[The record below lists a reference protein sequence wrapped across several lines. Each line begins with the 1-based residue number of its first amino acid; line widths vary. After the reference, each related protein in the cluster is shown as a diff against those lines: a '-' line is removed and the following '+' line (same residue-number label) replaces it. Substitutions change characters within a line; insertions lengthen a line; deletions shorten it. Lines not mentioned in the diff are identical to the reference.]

1 MPIPNYQSLMLPIL
15 QALADGSDTTLS
27 ELRERVAACIGLTDE
42 EIAELLP
49 SGQTRFAARIQ
60 WARLGLNRAGLLQM
74 VSRGVYRLTPV
85 GKELLAQNPE
95 RIDDKFLYDEYAIF
109 AIWKDGM
116 RERAQQPEK
125 PSLTADAT
133 SETPEETLGRVAEE
147 MRIML
152 EAELL
157 ERLRNAK
164 PSFLEQTV
172 ANLLETMGYGETRV
186 TGKAGDDGID
196 AKVLQDKLGLLDK
209 VLVQTKRYAS
219 DNHVSSG
226 DIRDFIGALN
236 LARETRGVFVTTSGF
251 TESAIHSAENSTNRI
266 ILIDGAELARLMV
279 RYGIGV
285 RTLSNYDVKGVDED
299 YFDQDT

>member
-27 ELRERVAACIGLTDE
+27 TLRERVAASIGLTDE
-42 EIAELLP
+42 EIAELIP

-60 WARLGLNRAGLLQM
+60 WARLGLNRAGLLQI

-85 GKELLAQNPE
+85 GKELLARNPE
-95 RIDDKFLYDEYAIF
+95 RIDDKILYNEYVTF

-116 RERAQQPEK
+116 RERGQQSGK
-125 PSLTADAT
+125 LNQTVDAT

-152 EAELL
+152 EAEVL

-164 PSFLEQTV
+164 PSFLEKTV
-172 ANLLETMGYGETRV
+172 ASLLETMGYGETRV

-209 VLVQTKRYAS
+209 ILVQAKRYAS
-219 DNHVSSG
+219 DNHVSPG
-226 DIRDFIGALN
+226 DIREFVGALN
-236 LARETRGVFVTTSGF
+236 LAGETRGVFVTTSRF
-251 TESAIHSAENSTNRI
+251 TESAIRSAENSTNRI
-266 ILIDGAELARLMV
+266 ILIDGMELARLMV
-279 RYGIGV
+279 RHSIGV
-285 RTLSNYDVKGVDED
+285 RTLSNYEIKGVDED
-299 YFDQDT
+299 YFDLN